1 MGNNLSD
8 QEKMNMVIE
17 SLQTN
22 PTAFAKSLGFRS
34 VSTVH
39 HITKGRNNISDGMI
53 DKIINRFHNVNYN
66 FLKKAELPVLLDK
79 QGTIE
84 QESFFNLITS
94 TDETSIDYN
103 MFKRFIALP
112 DKIDRIEELL
122 NVLVNQKKDSN

>member
-1 MGNNLSD
+1 MTNNLSD

-22 PTAFAKSLGFRS
+22 PTAFASSLGFRS
-34 VSTVH
+34 ASTVH

-79 QGTIE
+79 QRTID
-84 QESFFNLITS
+84 QENFFNLVSS

-103 MFKRFIALP
+103 MFKRFLALP
-112 DKIDRIEELL
+112 DKIESIEEILKELL
-122 NVLVNQKKDSN
+122 NQKKDSN